1 MLTNYNYPVSIS
13 LSHPKTRGDNMNIP
27 KSKKSQYNYIVKTF
41 TYDGIR
47 YKVRGATEEEAI
59 KKKLKKLEELEAGR
73 ITSNSTVKQWAETWL
88 ETYVK
93 PRGLIDASY
102 RMYEDTM
109 NNAILPAIGNY
120 KMNKVTAL
128 QLQKILNSR
137 TGMSFSHAS
146 KLRIVLKA
154 MFRQAWLNR
163 IIPFDV
169 SADLQMP
176 KTTKGKHRSLT
187 AAERD
192 ALLKFADSPV
202 LYDGKPNTS
211 GDWVLCILY
220 CGLRPGE
227 TAALKW
233 SEVDLDAG
241 TMHIRAAKESASKR
255 EKAPKTDAG
264 IRDIPIPKVY
274 AYRLKMRKRTGEY
287 VFPQSDGKT
296 AMTDSSMRRRWE
308 TIKKHIDIEMG
319 ATVERVKLDGSRK
332 CTTIITE
339 HTSADDLDLYDLRHT
354 YCTDLEKKGV
364 PINIAKYLMGH
375 SDISVTANIYTHA
388 DNETIETARTLIDG

>member
-1 MLTNYNYPVSIS
+1 MWIS
-13 LSHPKTRGDNMNIP
+13 EAVNEKCHTSCYELGDNMNIP
-27 KSKKSQYNYIVKTF
+27 KAKKSQYNYIVKTF

-128 QLQKILNSR
+128 QLQKILNTR

-187 AAERD
+187 AR
-192 ALLKFADSPV
+192 
-202 LYDGKPNTS
+202 
-211 GDWVLCILY
+211 
-220 CGLRPGE
+220 
-227 TAALKW
+227 TAAPGLNTRKIAGCH
-233 SEVDLDAG
+233 DAG
-241 TMHIRAAKESASKR
+241 TVQKGMGYTNRAC
-255 EKAPKTDAG
+255 
-264 IRDIPIPKVY
+264 
-274 AYRLKMRKRTGEY
+274 
-287 VFPQSDGKT
+287 QSGKT
-296 AMTDSSMRRRWE
+296 YEDFRFFS
-308 TIKKHIDIEMG
+308 
-319 ATVERVKLDGSRK
+319 
-332 CTTIITE
+332 
-339 HTSADDLDLYDLRHT
+339 
-354 YCTDLEKKGV
+354 
-364 PINIAKYLMGH
+364 P
-375 SDISVTANIYTHA
+375 SVHLVW
-388 DNETIETARTLIDG
+388 RLFL

>member
-1 MLTNYNYPVSIS
+1 M
-13 LSHPKTRGDNMNIP
+13 K
-27 KSKKSQYNYIVKTF
+27 YNYIFKTF

-47 YKVRGATEEEAI
+47 YKVRGATEEEAV

-73 ITSNSTVKQWAETWL
+73 IDSSSTVKQWSETWL

-93 PRGLIDASY
+93 PRGLIPASY
-102 RMYEDTM
+102 RMYEDTL
-109 NNAILPAIGNY
+109 NNAILPAIGKM

-128 QLQKILNSR
+128 HLQKVMNTR
-137 TGMSFSHAS
+137 AGMSFSHAS
-146 KLRIVLKA
+146 KLRIVLKS

-163 IIPFDV
+163 LIPFDPA
-169 SADLQMP
+169 ADLQMP

-187 AAERD
+187 AEERD
-192 ALLKFADSPV
+192 ALLKFAESPV
-202 LYDGKPNTS
+202 LYDGRQNTS

-233 SEVDLDAG
+233 SDIDLDG
-241 TMHIRAAKESASKR
+241 GIMHIKQAKQAASTAL
-255 EKAPKTDAG
+255 KAPKTDSG
-264 IRDIPIPKVY
+264 IRDIPIPKCFID
-274 AYRLKMRKRTGEY
+274 RLKMRKRTGEY

-296 AMTDSSMRRRWE
+296 PMTDSSMKRRWQ

-319 ATVERVKLDGSRK
+319 AKVERVKLEGSRK
-332 CTTIITE
+332 HTTIITE
-339 HTSADDLDLYDLRHT
+339 HTTADDLDLYDLRHT

-388 DNETIETARTLIDG
+388 DDETVEQARALIDG

>member
-1 MLTNYNYPVSIS
+1 MSFADWFIKMCNDRGMSPTAVADAIGVSAAS
-13 LSHPKTRGDNMNIP
+13 
-27 KSKKSQYNYIVKTF
+27 
-41 TYDGIR
+41 
-47 YKVRGATEEEAI
+47 
-59 KKKLKKLEELEAGR
+59 
-73 ITSNSTVKQWAETWL
+73 
-88 ETYVK
+88 
-93 PRGLIDASY
+93 ASY
-102 RMYEDTM
+102 W
-109 NNAILPAIGNY
+109 
-120 KMNKVTAL
+120 VTGRNVP
-128 QLQKILNSR
+128 K
-137 TGMSFSHAS
+137 
-146 KLRIVLKA
+146 
-154 MFRQAWLNR
+154 
-163 IIPFDV
+163 
-169 SADLQMP
+169 
-176 KTTKGKHRSLT
+176 KTTLAKVEEYFGEKFAPDDTLQT
-187 AAERD
+187 LKDAAERD

-241 TMHIRAAKESASKR
+241 TMHIRAAKEAASKR

-274 AYRLKMRKRTGEY
+274 ADRLKMRKRTGEY

-296 AMTDSSMRRRWE
+296 AMTDSSMKRRWE

-332 CTTIITE
+332 RTTIITE
-339 HTSADDLDLYDLRHT
+339 HTTADDLDLYDLRHT

-388 DNETIETARTLIDG
+388 DNETIEAARTLIDG